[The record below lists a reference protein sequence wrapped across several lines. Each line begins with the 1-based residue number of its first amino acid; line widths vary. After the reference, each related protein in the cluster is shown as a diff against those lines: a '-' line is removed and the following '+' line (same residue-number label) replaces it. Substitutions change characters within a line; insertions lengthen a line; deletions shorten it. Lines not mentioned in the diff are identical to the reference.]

1 MAQFT
6 QYALSVTARDA
17 GFLAL
22 AAVTLMVSFSFNP
35 LLALVIGAHIA
46 FVFSIVLLYRVTI
59 LTEER
64 LRQTDLCCG
73 LEPNERPHGELALFK
88 ARDRREEILL
98 RFSKSAAA
106 LACTLFVLAIG
117 TSLSCGDD
125 GCFYA
130 GM

>member
-1 MAQFT
+1 MAQFA

-17 GFLAL
+17 VFLAL
-22 AAVTLMVSFSFNP
+22 AALTLMVSFSFNP
-35 LLALVIGAHIA
+35 LLALVIGANIA
-46 FVFSIVLLYRVTI
+46 FVFSIVLLYRVSLLI
-59 LTEER
+59 EESLLQTEPR
-64 LRQTDLCCG
+64 
-73 LEPNERPHGELALFK
+73 ERPYGELAPSK
-88 ARDRREEILL
+88 AHNEREEILL

-106 LACTLFVLAIG
+106 LACALFALAIG